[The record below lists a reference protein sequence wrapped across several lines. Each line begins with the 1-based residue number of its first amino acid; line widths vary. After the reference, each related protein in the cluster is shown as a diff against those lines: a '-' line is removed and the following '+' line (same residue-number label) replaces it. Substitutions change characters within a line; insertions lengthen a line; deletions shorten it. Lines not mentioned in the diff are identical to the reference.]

1 MKANNDSDASV
12 RYARFPKPMAL
23 FVRLLVIVFALE
35 SAMMYL
41 LDALMQGAAPDF
53 RNLAD
58 SLGLSLLSAPFIWWL
73 IVKPF
78 HKLATEEMSRTEQTL
93 RHLVDTVIHVDS
105 LGQIESINPAAVTA
119 FGYAPAEI
127 SGHDLAVI
135 IPGFSLG
142 DAAQRPESA
151 ICGERN
157 KLRQRQETIGCRK
170 DGTCFPVQVSI
181 STLQLEGHISYIAI
195 IQDISERKQVAAALA
210 DQKEFAES
218 LVRNSAVPAFVIDT
232 GRRVLI
238 WNHAC
243 EELTGI
249 AAKDIIGRDQVWKA
263 FYAEQRPVLAEIVI
277 DGIPDKIPENYHNFG
292 RSSFIPEGIQAEGW
306 YPDLNGADRYL
317 IFNAAPVRNSR
328 GELLAVIETF
338 EEVTERKRYEQQLE
352 YQANHDDLT
361 RLPNRNLLVDR
372 LNQALLISRRTSQQV
387 AVFFIDLDNFK
398 FINDSLGHD
407 VGDRLLKVAA
417 ERLGECI
424 RAGDTVAR
432 QGGDEFVAVVC
443 NEEIGEMADRIAE
456 DIRQVM
462 SRPFRINGH
471 ELMITCSIG
480 ISISPRDGEEVQTLL
495 RNADLAMYQAK
506 EQGRDRIRFYTGEMN
521 ARSLTRMTMEKHL
534 RRALERDELFIC
546 YQPKVSLQSGQLTG
560 MEALVRWQNPDLG
573 LITPA
578 SFIPLAEETG
588 LIEPIGEWVLETA
601 CRQNRAWQ
609 EQGLPS
615 IPVAVN
621 LSARQFRQK
630 HLVRVVERILRETRL
645 DPRYLELEITES
657 LVMQNLDRVTG
668 IVKELKALG
677 TTLSM
682 DDFGTGYSSLGYLKR
697 FPFDKLKVDQSFV
710 RDVTS
715 DPDSAAIA
723 KAVIAMAHS
732 LHLKVIA
739 EGVETVGQLD
749 YLRQHHCDEIQGYY
763 ISKPLPAGQFM
774 QFLQQYRA
782 VSFGDPCPEGADRSI
797 LVVDDDRQVIHSLQ
811 SMLDLAGYQV
821 FGATCAAEGFEILA
835 SRCVAVVISDL
846 RMPVMNGNE
855 FLERVKE
862 IYPDVVRVLLTGDP
876 DMQAVTTAINR
887 GTIFKFLTKP
897 WDESE
902 LLAIVAQACT
912 HHETNKGAGF
922 SFAE

>member
-1 MKANNDSDASV
+1 MKPNNDSGGSGRHV
-12 RYARFPKPMAL
+12 RFPKPVAL
-23 FVRLLVIVFALE
+23 FVRLLIIVFALE

-41 LDALMQGAAPDF
+41 LDALMQGAPAHLQ
-53 RNLAD
+53 NLVD

-73 IVKPF
+73 IVRPF
-78 HKLATEEMSRTEQTL
+78 RKLATEEMSRTEQTL
-93 RHLVDTVIHVDS
+93 RHLVDAVIHIDS
-105 LGQIESINPAAVTA
+105 QGQIESINPAAVTA
-119 FGYAPAEI
+119 FGYAPDEI
-127 SGHDLAVI
+127 SGRNLAI
-135 IPGFSLG
+135 IVPGFSL
-142 DAAQRPESA
+142 DAPTEPPESA

-170 DGTCFPVQVSI
+170 DGACFPVQVSI
-181 STLQLEGHISYIAI
+181 STLQLEGHLSYIAI

-232 GRRVLI
+232 ERRVLI

-249 AAKDIIGRDQVWKA
+249 AAGDIIGRDQVWKA
-263 FYAEQRPVLAEIVI
+263 FYAERHPLLAEMVI
-277 DGIPDKIPENYHNFG
+277 DGMPEKIPENYHNFG
-292 RSSFIPEGIQAEGW
+292 KSSFIPEGLQAEGW
-306 YPDLNGADRYL
+306 YPDFNGADRYL
-317 IFNAAPVRNSR
+317 IFNAAPIRNSR

-361 RLPNRNLLVDR
+361 GLPNRNLLVDR

-417 ERLGECI
+417 ERLGDCI

-462 SRPFRINGH
+462 SQPFRINGH

-506 EQGRDRIRFYTGEMN
+506 EQGRDRARFYTGEMN

-560 MEALVRWQNPDLG
+560 MEALVRWQSPDLG

-601 CRQNRAWQ
+601 CRQNRSWQ

-630 HLVRVVERILRETRL
+630 HLARVVERILLETRL
-645 DPRYLELEITES
+645 DARYLELEITES

-710 RDVTS
+710 RDITS

-763 ISKPLPAGQFM
+763 ISKPLPARQFM
-774 QFLQQYRA
+774 QFLQQYQA
-782 VSFGDPCPEGADRSI
+782 VSFGEPCPEGAEHNI
-797 LVVDDDRQVIHSLQ
+797 LVVDDDMQVIHSLQ
-811 SMLDLAGYQV
+811 SMLALAGYQV

-835 SRCVAVVISDL
+835 SRCVAVV
-846 RMPVMNGNE
+846 
-855 FLERVKE
+855 
-862 IYPDVVRVLLTGDP
+862 
-876 DMQAVTTAINR
+876 
-887 GTIFKFLTKP
+887 
-897 WDESE
+897 
-902 LLAIVAQACT
+902 
-912 HHETNKGAGF
+912 
-922 SFAE
+922 